1 MDPKVGSLTL
11 NYLPKW
17 NGSILAN
24 GLIFDNGSNVGIGT
38 TSPNYILDV
47 G

>member
-1 MDPKVGSLTL
+1 MDPKVGSLSL

-38 TSPNYILDV
+38 AAPGANLTVS
-47 G
+47 